1 MYVQYRFCLLYSL
14 ILVIILQPKFMKK
27 NITNSSVTM
36 SSLQASSG
44 VVNRMALPDP
54 DIGKTLYD

>member
-1 MYVQYRFCLLYSL
+1 MYIQCYLCFLYSL
-14 ILVIILQPKFMKK
+14 ILVIILQPKFIKRNNTK
-27 NITNSSVTM
+27 NIVTM

-54 DIGKTLYD
+54 DIGEKLYD